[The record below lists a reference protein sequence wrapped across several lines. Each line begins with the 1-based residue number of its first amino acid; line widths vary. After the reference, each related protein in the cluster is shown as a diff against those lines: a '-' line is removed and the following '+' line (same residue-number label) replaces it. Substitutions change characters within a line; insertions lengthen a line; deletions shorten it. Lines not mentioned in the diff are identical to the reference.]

1 MPSEVGAELL
11 ITAHP
16 AGRRSASTPTPTS
29 TAPRWDGRLTGWQGS
44 DVRTSLHAPN
54 YSIVYSSPIAAA
66 PTQIQPHQRLPPTS
80 RYGWK
85 PLVLEERLSEPG
97 VARSDA
103 ASVCASL
110 IPAGGTRDSCIAMR
124 SFYVPETQPPPAHG
138 QAEMIRIP
146 RIGKLTASPAPVSPV
161 LASSCWLFFRQIC
174 DEARDTTAAYK
185 RTS

>member
-11 ITAHP
+11 ITARP
-16 AGRRSASTPTPTS
+16 AARRSASTPTPTS

-44 DVRTSLHAPN
+44 DSHRRSTST
-54 YSIVYSSPIAAA
+54 SP
-66 PTQIQPHQRLPPTS
+66 PHQRLPPTS

-110 IPAGGTRDSCIAMR
+110 IPAGGTRDSCTAMR
-124 SFYVPETQPPPAHG
+124 SFYVPETQPLPRAWPSRDDPDPENR
-138 QAEMIRIP
+138 QAYR
-146 RIGKLTASPAPVSPV
+146 
-161 LASSCWLFFRQIC
+161 
-174 DEARDTTAAYK
+174 
-185 RTS
+185 